1 MNEKVNKVLVGFA
14 RLTEAEK
21 SDFLKTM
28 KEFQD
33 AGPLTRQTLSEG
45 MLNKSV
51 GPKDSY
57 CTCCGR

>member
-14 RLTEAEK
+14 RLTDAEK
-21 SDFLKTM
+21 EHFIKTI
-28 KEFQD
+28 KEYD
-33 AGPLTRQTLSEG
+33 GAGPFTRQALNEG
-45 MLNKSV
+45 MLQKSV